1 METMRPHCQTPEA
14 TAKSSEANWAFSQTF
29 SLAQWQNW
37 SFPTTNSSCSQM
49 FTDVQH
55 QTAQNSKAS
64 KCPAFDPKLAVSQNL
79 VALPWKH
86 PITSNNNHYSWK
98 NNGSSSPIHM
108 VMMEMDESIMNPW
121 AFARNMDRSCTKSLN
136 KSPASSSH
144 LLTSGAAGL
153 SHASRSSA
161 ICPGSLGIHQSW
173 K

>member
-1 METMRPHCQTPEA
+1 
-14 TAKSSEANWAFSQTF
+14 
-29 SLAQWQNW
+29 
-37 SFPTTNSSCSQM
+37 
-49 FTDVQH
+49 
-55 QTAQNSKAS
+55 
-64 KCPAFDPKLAVSQNL
+64 VSQNL
-79 VALPWKH
+79 VALPWIH
-86 PITSNNNHYSWK
+86 PITYNNNHYSWK

>member
-1 METMRPHCQTPEA
+1 MFVVFVSHHNSWDTWKMVEDMMLSPMCMPCGAPHPLTPH
-14 TAKSSEANWAFSQTF
+14 
-29 SLAQWQNW
+29 
-37 SFPTTNSSCSQM
+37 TTQM
-49 FTDVQH
+49 FTDAEH

-64 KCPAFDPKLAVSQNL
+64 KCPEFDPKLAVGQNL

-86 PITSNNNHYSWK
+86 PITSNNNHYGWK

-136 KSPASSSH
+136 KSPASSH
-144 LLTSGAAGL
+144 LLTSGPAGL

-161 ICPGSLGIHQSW
+161 ICPGSWGIHQ
-173 K
+173 KRK